1 VNRLMKELK
10 REKEHLTEMITYFE
24 IIIAKAP
31 RGNVRAS
38 KCGNSIQLY
47 YIDECLENRNG
58 KYVPKKDREKA
69 RKIVEREYLEKLRK
83 VCISRRTEIEK
94 VMQMLL
100 ATDPYNV
107 FGSMAEA
114 KQQVISKILLDDE
127 EFAEKW
133 QSKSYQGKSF
143 PENYPEIYSERGERV
158 RSKTEK
164 IIADKLYKEGIPY
177 RYEEPLFL
185 EGFGVVYPD
194 FKLLNVN
201 TREEVLL
208 EHFGRMDDAEYV
220 EKSMRKLRLYEKN
233 GYFLGK
239 ELLLTFETSQMPFD
253 SRNFENMLKEMG
265 FSGKTW

>member
-1 VNRLMKELK
+1 MNLLKYELQKEMEKMQDVLAACK
-10 REKEHLTEMITYFE
+10 KIINKAPAGRIRVSKCKNSYQYYFCKEDEKNIKGRYVKKSEWKLAQKIIEKEYVENLQNVCKRRYDELERLERILIETEPQEVFNALSQGKQKML
-24 IIIAKAP
+24 KP
-31 RGNVRAS
+31 LVVS
-38 KCGNSIQLY
+38 
-47 YIDECLENRNG
+47 DEEYG
-58 KYVPKKDREKA
+58 REW
-69 RKIVEREYLEKLRK
+69 
-83 VCISRRTEIEK
+83 EK
-94 VMQMLL
+94 VL
-100 ATDPYNV
+100 
-107 FGSMAEA
+107 
-114 KQQVISKILLDDE
+114 
-127 EFAEKW
+127 
-133 QSKSYQGKSF
+133 YQGKSF

-208 EHFGRMDDAEYV
+208 EHLGMMDDAEYV

-239 ELLLTFETSQMPFD
+239 ELLLTFESSQVPFD